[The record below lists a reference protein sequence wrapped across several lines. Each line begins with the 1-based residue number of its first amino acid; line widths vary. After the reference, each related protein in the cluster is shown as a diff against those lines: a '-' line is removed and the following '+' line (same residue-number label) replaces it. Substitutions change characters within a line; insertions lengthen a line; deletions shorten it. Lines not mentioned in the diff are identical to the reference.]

1 MGRKPKKYSD
11 LKKRAR
17 YMRIKETADKIDNI
31 LEARHLSTRLD
42 NKFHVEPKNLVKKLS
57 LLFLIKAL
65 RLSYNQV
72 SIFYV
77 FHYIR
82 LNTVKYV
89 TILFESRVRYSTI
102 HFTCEYTQQRN
113 IL

>member
-57 LLFLIKAL
+57 LLFLIKTL

-72 SIFYV
+72 SIGPLP
-77 FHYIR
+77 R
-82 LNTVKYV
+82 
-89 TILFESRVRYSTI
+89 RST
-102 HFTCEYTQQRN
+102 ED
-113 IL
+113 